1 MTPRPGGGWVR
12 AAGSV
17 LIATFAVMIVLINL
31 VAGFLYAAGVF
42 TLSSGWEETDG
53 KLLWLADAGLH
64 KGIWNLMTPASGG
77 GQGESWTTAGTTEN
91 LGDGSYTMV
100 MERWDFALAA
110 NGATA
115 SASSSSGSNVPSN
128 ALDGNDST
136 YWQSEKKPTPDDPD
150 KPPQEIIVTLPYPLT
165 INKVRFLVP
174 AGSSQQAPKD
184 YTWQVSNDGV
194 TYTTAVT
201 ATNSSASDVTD
212 TFSAQS
218 NVNYLKLRVTKID
231 GGNIG
236 VRIATLEAIGSRVTS
251 TGTITATGESY
262 TRTVRQA
269 VVADDASPQNQ
280 VSYVEP
286 DWAEL

>member
-12 AAGSV
+12 ESGSV

-42 TLSSGWEETDG
+42 TLSSGWEETDA

-64 KGIWNLMTPASGG
+64 KAVWNLMTPVSGG
-77 GQGESWTTAGTTEN
+77 GQGEGWTTAGATEN

-100 MERWDFALAA
+100 VERWDFALAA

-115 SASSSSGSNVPSN
+115 SDNPAQTKASQGP
-128 ALDGNDST
+128 AKAIDGNDGT
-136 YWQSEKKPTPDDPD
+136 FWQSKNEPDADDPQD
-150 KPPQEIIVTLPYPLT
+150 LIIAFPYPLVL
-165 INKVRFLVP
+165 NKVRFLVSGP
-174 AGSSQQAPKD
+174 SSRIPED
-184 YTWQVSNDGV
+184 YTWAVSTNGT
-194 TYTTAVT
+194 TYTTVVT
-201 ATNSSASDVTD
+201 VSGNAASDRTD

-218 NVNYLKLRVTKID
+218 NVTTLRLRVTEA
-231 GGNIG
+231 GNN
-236 VRIATLEAIGSRVTS
+236 VRIAALEAIGARVTS
-251 TGTITATGESY
+251 TGTITATGQSY

-269 VVADDASPQNQ
+269 VVADDASPQSQ

-286 DWAEL
+286 DWVEP